1 MWEIEDGV
9 VAKIRALVEL
19 FPTANVARMVEKQPA
34 LLAADPATL
43 ESNAFELRRL
53 LPELA
58 EADVGYVV
66 ERAPSVIQYDPLTVE
81 MNLSYLSDLLPGVNR
96 TKLIRAMPTLLQ
108 LDMEANIGPKVRIL
122 RRLFDTDAKLVA
134 TLEANPSL
142 LAYSAAKFT
151 RLLFESEMKR
161 PVRLASTYYRVGP
174 RWMRNGPQSHRLRCV
189 RLGPR
194 HDAGRAEGDRAKRG
208 RGAACTI
215 VPRVVW
221 RTMVGSTTDSVAGS
235 EGRDGGPM
243 LGRFGS
249 RLRCHVDRTGRLV
262 NMLHATHHSSPPSY
276 FPRPTTPPPPP
287 AIRTTLKI
295 DATSDDGREAW
306 LSRIHRP
313 EEEYREWLRA
323 RLACLDAVKGKG
335 GRGAGGEARG
345 GGASQRGRAGQ
356 GRRKGASESRGAQP
370 GLGLE
375 EGVAEMETRHA
386 KCLKNVE

>member
-43 ESNAFELRRL
+43 ESNASELRRL

-249 RLRCHVDRTGRLV
+249 RLRCHVDRT
-262 NMLHATHHSSPPSY
+262 
-276 FPRPTTPPPPP
+276 

-356 GRRKGASESRGAQP
+356 GRRKGSSESRGAQP

-386 KCLKNVE
+386 KCLKNVEEVLVRRAEG

>member
-151 RLLFESEMKR
+151 RLLFES
-161 PVRLASTYYRVGP
+161 
-174 RWMRNGPQSHRLRCV
+174 
-189 RLGPR
+189 
-194 HDAGRAEGDRAKRG
+194 
-208 RGAACTI
+208 
-215 VPRVVW
+215 
-221 RTMVGSTTDSVAGS
+221 
-235 EGRDGGPM
+235 
-243 LGRFGS
+243 
-249 RLRCHVDRTGRLV
+249 
-262 NMLHATHHSSPPSY
+262 
-276 FPRPTTPPPPP
+276 
-287 AIRTTLKI
+287 
-295 DATSDDGREAW
+295 
-306 LSRIHRP
+306 
-313 EEEYREWLRA
+313 
-323 RLACLDAVKGKG
+323 
-335 GRGAGGEARG
+335 
-345 GGASQRGRAGQ
+345 
-356 GRRKGASESRGAQP
+356 
-370 GLGLE
+370 
-375 EGVAEMETRHA
+375 
-386 KCLKNVE
+386 